1 MILLADLSR
10 FCFVG
15 GANFLLMVAQGPE
28 GIHIVLYSRL
38 AFLPPSITATDT
50 HDMGGTSLH
59 TEWIQIL
66 WRSDESS
73 KHADIVNC
81 MRHLASEKYIYLFFT
96 WAELCF
102 PDFYGQ
108 YVTNRKHLK
117 TSVMVLSSQFNSKT
131 VCFVF
136 LCNFFPSGFF
146 HILRRFIKL
155 IGL

>member
-59 TEWIQIL
+59 TEWIFRYYGDQMKVENMLI
-66 WRSDESS
+66 SS
-73 KHADIVNC
+73 TA
-81 MRHLASEKYIYLFFT
+81 
-96 WAELCF
+96 
-102 PDFYGQ
+102 
-108 YVTNRKHLK
+108 
-117 TSVMVLSSQFNSKT
+117 
-131 VCFVF
+131 
-136 LCNFFPSGFF
+136 
-146 HILRRFIKL
+146 
-155 IGL
+155 